1 MAKKKL
7 KIGVIGAGAI
17 AQACHIPGYMAAENC
32 ILQAVADP
40 EEKCLKMLEENGMNF
55 KHVYRDYKEMLANE
69 KLDMVSIC
77 VPNKFHA
84 ECALAALESGADIL
98 LEKPPTLKLADSK
111 KIKAAAERLG
121 KRVMV
126 GFSHRFNDMNQAAKK
141 ALAEGVIGDPYM
153 IHVRFAHTGPF
164 PGWAKTDWFYNP
176 EIAGGGALLDMAVH
190 AFDIVQFLIGKI
202 TAVTAKVATLRKKI
216 KVDDNVVTILE
227 FGKKCMGYVEC
238 GWTSPAGFWGIDI
251 MGDNGR
257 LVCDYAQGKVIVT
270 RGVVSPDGTSNQE
283 TVEYFVSQTAQWA
296 NEMAYAT
303 KTAAGKENFSPDI
316 NDGINTLK
324 VVLAAYKSSD
334 TGSRVVIK

>member
-1 MAKKKL
+1 
-7 KIGVIGAGAI
+7 
-17 AQACHIPGYMAAENC
+17 
-32 ILQAVADP
+32 
-40 EEKCLKMLEENGMNF
+40 
-55 KHVYRDYKEMLANE
+55 
-69 KLDMVSIC
+69 
-77 VPNKFHA
+77 
-84 ECALAALESGADIL
+84 
-98 LEKPPTLKLADSK
+98 
-111 KIKAAAERLG
+111 
-121 KRVMV
+121 
-126 GFSHRFNDMNQAAKK
+126 
-141 ALAEGVIGDPYM
+141 M

-190 AFDIVQFLIGKI
+190 AFDIAQFLIGKI

>member
-98 LEKPPTLKLADSK
+98 LEKPPTLKLADSN

-141 ALAEGVIGDPYM
+141 ALAEG
-153 IHVRFAHTGPF
+153 
-164 PGWAKTDWFYNP
+164 
-176 EIAGGGALLDMAVH
+176 E
-190 AFDIVQFLIGKI
+190 
-202 TAVTAKVATLRKKI
+202 
-216 KVDDNVVTILE
+216 
-227 FGKKCMGYVEC
+227 
-238 GWTSPAGFWGIDI
+238 
-251 MGDNGR
+251 
-257 LVCDYAQGKVIVT
+257 
-270 RGVVSPDGTSNQE
+270 
-283 TVEYFVSQTAQWA
+283 
-296 NEMAYAT
+296 
-303 KTAAGKENFSPDI
+303 
-316 NDGINTLK
+316 
-324 VVLAAYKSSD
+324 
-334 TGSRVVIK
+334 